1 METVLAFFNQYTE
14 TMADRYLNRNIIFI
28 VLLAVF
34 AVSCASSQKMLQ
46 RGEYD
51 RAINRAADRL
61 QSNPGNSKELDVL
74 KEAFYL
80 ANTFDEERIEFLQLE
95 GRDDNWIE
103 IYQIYE
109 QLNRRQNV
117 VRRLPQPVRNQFD
130 FVNYNEKIVD
140 AKSQAA
146 NVSYERGLEFLQR
159 GDRQSARQAYQEFYR
174 VQQLYP
180 GFRDVDFKIN
190 EAGYIGTN
198 NVLFQVVNNS
208 DKILP
213 EKFEEEMQRIALSD
227 LNTGW
232 LNFNT
237 IEDPDLEYDYYVV
250 LNIKDISITPERLE
264 INRYEES
271 REIEDGETLVH
282 DRRGNVLQDSLGND
296 VTEPNLVTVSAQVVE
311 SVQLK
316 SARVGGSIDFFDLR
330 TDQLVRTNSLA
341 VEALFEHYSAVAI
354 GDQEALSEETAAKV
368 GQQPVAFPPDEALLL
383 DSVNL
388 LKERSRNIIA
398 ANRGM
403 LEQ

>member
-1 METVLAFFNQYTE
+1 
-14 TMADRYLNRNIIFI
+14 MADSYPKRNIILI
-28 VLLAVF
+28 VLLTVF

-51 RAINRAADRL
+51 RAINRAADKL
-61 QSNPGNSKELDVL
+61 QSNPNNSKELGVL
-74 KEAFYL
+74 QEAFYL

-117 VRRLPQPVRNQFD
+117 VRRLPQQVRSQFD
-130 FVNYNEKIVD
+130 FFNYNEKIVE

-146 NVSYERGLEFLQR
+146 NISYERGLEYLQR

-180 GFRDVDFKIN
+180 GFREVDSKIN
-190 EAGYIGTN
+190 EAGFIGTN
-198 NVLFQVVNNS
+198 NVLFHVENSS

-213 EKFEEEMQRIALSD
+213 EKFEEEMQRIALKD

-232 LNFNT
+232 LNFDT
-237 IEDPDLEYDYYVV
+237 IEDPDLEYDYFVV
-250 LNIKDISITPERLE
+250 LNIKDISIAPERLE
-264 INRYEES
+264 VNRYEET
-271 REIEDGETLVH
+271 REIEDGETLVR
-282 DRRGNVLQDSLGND
+282 DRRGNVLQDSLGNE
-296 VTEPNLVTVSAQVVE
+296 VTEPNMVTVSAQVVE

-316 SARVGGSIDFFDLR
+316 SAYVGGSIDFYDLR
-330 TDQLVRTNSLA
+330 TDQLVRTNNLS

-354 GDQEALSEETAAKV
+354 GDQKALSEDTAAKV
-368 GQQPVAFPPDEALLL
+368 GQRPVSFPPDEALLL
-383 DSVNL
+383 DSVDL
-388 LKERSRNIIA
+388 LKERSRNIISS
-398 ANRGM
+398 NRRM